1 MNCTTENIND
11 LELGVII
18 EIEPNDYLAEVETE
32 IKKFRQKAN
41 IPGFRPGNVPTG
53 MIKKMYGKSIKADII
68 NKTVSDKLDNH
79 IKENNITYLG
89 EPIIN
94 EEKSTID
101 IENDTIQKFYF
112 EIGIQPE
119 FDLKSL
125 KITGIKQYEIEATE
139 TQINDEFNQLKKRY
153 GNVSSPES
161 VEAEDLVMGEFL
173 YSDELE
179 SAPVQTS
186 IFVDLIEDKKIKK
199 SFIDKKAEETIQF
212 DVKKAFKDAKHIAK
226 ALNIKESEVETA
238 KSEII
243 FTVKSISRLTPSEV
257 NEDLFK
263 KAFPEKE
270 IKNEEEFKTTIKE
283 TIEKEFIQYSE
294 KKFVDEAIKEI
305 IEKSDIKLPESFL
318 KKWMIRTND
327 TITEENVDSEYE
339 RMNQSIKWQLIE
351 NSLVKENN
359 IAIDMNSVKDYIREF
374 YRVYFKSAEQSADEE
389 TMNESLEKIVEQAI
403 QNKEDVKKIYEM
415 LFDKKITEAIKN
427 VVKPKSKKISF
438 DEFIKL

>member
-18 EIEPNDYLAEVETE
+18 EIEPSDYLSSVESE

-41 IPGFRPGNVPTG
+41 IPGFRPGNVPSG
-53 MIKKMYGKSIKADII
+53 MIKKMYGKSIKADVI
-68 NKTVSDKLDNH
+68 NKTVSDKLDEY
-79 IKENNITYLG
+79 IKENKITYLG

-94 EEKSTID
+94 EEKSSID
-101 IENDTIQKFYF
+101 LENDELQKFYF

-125 KITGIKQYEIEATE
+125 KITGVKQYEIEATE
-139 TQINDEFNQLKKRY
+139 KQINDELEQTKKRY
-153 GNVSSPES
+153 GNVSSPETI
-161 VEAEDLVMGEFL
+161 EEQDLVMGEFI
-173 YSDELE
+173 YTDDAE
-179 SAPVQTS
+179 ATPTQTS
-186 IFVDLIEDKKIKK
+186 IFIDLIEDKKIKK
-199 SFIDKKAEETIQF
+199 SFISKKADDTIKF

-226 ALNIKESEVETA
+226 ALNIKESEVEEA
-238 KSEII
+238 KSEIV
-243 FTVKSISRLTPSEV
+243 FTVKNISRLTPSEI
-257 NEDLFK
+257 NEDLFS
-263 KAFPEKE
+263 KAFPDKD
-270 IKNEEEFKTTIKE
+270 IKNEEEFRAAIKE

-305 IEKSDIKLPESFL
+305 IDKSDIKLPESFL
-318 KKWMIRTND
+318 KKWMVRTND
-327 TITEENVDSEYE
+327 SITQENVDSEYE

-359 IAIDMNSVKDYIREF
+359 ISIDMNSVKDYIREF

-389 TMNESLEKIVEQAI
+389 TMNESLEKIVDQAV

-427 VVKPKSKKISF
+427 LVKPKSKKISF
-438 DEFIKL
+438 DDFLKL